1 MTVRTIVLPVVPIL
15 PADKSTVH
23 SQDILAVVNAS
34 AGTAHR
40 RSVDAVASF
49 LTTATARHGASFEL
63 ARTESLEQLDATLA
77 SLDGRRLVLLGGD
90 GSIHAA
96 IQCLHQSGK
105 LDSAG
110 PIGIIPVGTGND
122 LARSLKIP
130 LDPLQAAE
138 CILSAP
144 SRVMELLLSEDRV
157 AVNAVHLG
165 IGADAAAK
173 GADVKRILSRV
184 KAGKL
189 GYPLGAIAA
198 GVSSPGRKLSVR
210 VDGELLHDG
219 SRPLLMAALGL
230 GGTVGGGARLIP
242 DANPHDGF
250 VDVVLWES
258 VGWPARIGYA
268 LGLKNGD
275 HARRSDV
282 RIGRGQTVEI
292 TAVDG
297 KGFRVSNDGEL
308 WGPFTHRRWEV
319 LCDAWHVIAPQ

>member
-1 MTVRTIVLPVVPIL
+1 M
-15 PADKSTVH
+15 H
-23 SQDILAVVNAS
+23 SQGILAVVNSS
-34 AGTAHR
+34 AGTANR
-40 RSVDAVASF
+40 RTVDAVASF
-49 LTTATARHGASFEL
+49 LASAAARHGTTFEL
-63 ARTESLEQLDATLA
+63 ARTDDLDALA
-77 SLDGRRLVLLGGD
+77 SALGSLAGRRLVLLGGD

-96 IQCLHQSGK
+96 IQCLYQSGK
-105 LDSAG
+105 LDAAG

-130 LDPLQAAE
+130 LDPLEAAE
-138 CILSAP
+138 CVLSGPA
-144 SRVMELLLSEDRV
+144 RTMELLLTEDRV
-157 AVNAVHLG
+157 AVNAVHVG

-173 GADVKRILSRV
+173 GADVKKKLSKV

-198 GVSSPGRKLSVR
+198 GFSSPGRNLSVR

-219 SRPLLMAALGL
+219 SSPLLMAALGL

-258 VGWPARIGYA
+258 VGWAARVGYA
-268 LGLKNGD
+268 LGLKDGD

-282 RIGRGQTVEI
+282 RIGRGETVQI

-297 KGFRVSNDGEL
+297 NGFRVSNDGEL
-308 WGPFTHRRWEV
+308 WGPFTDRRWEV
-319 LCDAWHVIAPQ
+319 VRDAWQVIAPQ

>member
-1 MTVRTIVLPVVPIL
+1 M
-15 PADKSTVH
+15 
-23 SQDILAVVNAS
+23 LAVVNSS
-34 AGTAHR
+34 AGTAYR

-49 LTTATARHGASFEL
+49 LASASARRGTSFEL
-63 ARTESLEQLDATLA
+63 ARTDDVDALDAALA
-77 SLDGRRLVLLGGD
+77 ALDGRQLVLLGGD
-90 GSIHAA
+90 GYVHAA
-96 IQCLHQSGK
+96 IQCLHGTGK
-105 LDSAG
+105 LASVG

-122 LARSLKIP
+122 LARSPKIP

-138 CILSAP
+138 CVMSAP
-144 SRVMELLLSEDRV
+144 ARAMELLISEDHV
-157 AVNAVHLG
+157 AVNAVHMG
-165 IGADAAAK
+165 ISADASAK
-173 GADVKRILSRV
+173 GADVKKTLSKV

-189 GYPLGAIAA
+189 GYPLGALAA
-198 GVSSPGRKLSVR
+198 GISSPGLNLSVR

-258 VGWPARIGYA
+258 VGRAARVGYA
-268 LGLKNGD
+268 LGLKDGD

-308 WGPFTHRRWEV
+308 LGPFTHRRWEV

>member
-1 MTVRTIVLPVVPIL
+1 M
-15 PADKSTVH
+15 H
-23 SQDILAVVNAS
+23 SQGILAVVNAS
-34 AGTAHR
+34 AGTANR
-40 RSVDAVASF
+40 RTVDAVASF
-49 LTTATARHGASFEL
+49 LASATARRGATFEL
-63 ARTESLEQLDATLA
+63 ARTEDLQALDSALG

-96 IQCLHQSGK
+96 IQCLHQAGTLASI
-105 LDSAG
+105 G

-130 LDPLQAAE
+130 LSPLQAAE
-138 CILSAP
+138 CVMARP
-144 SRVMELLLSEDRV
+144 ARPMELLLSDDRV
-157 AVNAVHLG
+157 AVNAVHVG

-173 GADVKRILSRV
+173 GAEVKKKLSKV
-184 KAGKL
+184 KAGNL

-198 GVSSPGRKLSVR
+198 GFSSSGLNLSVR

-219 SRPLLMAALGL
+219 STPLLMAALGL

-242 DANPHDGF
+242 DANPHDGL

-258 VGWPARIGYA
+258 VGRAARVGYA
-268 LGLKNGD
+268 LGLKDGD

-282 RIGRGQTVEI
+282 RIGRGETVEI

-297 KGFRVSNDGEL
+297 NGFRVSNDGEL
-308 WGPFTHRRWEV
+308 WGPFPHRRWDV
-319 LCDAWHVIAPQ
+319 LRDAWHVIAPQ

>member
-1 MTVRTIVLPVVPIL
+1 M
-15 PADKSTVH
+15 
-23 SQDILAVVNAS
+23 LAVVNSS
-34 AGTAHR
+34 AGTAYR

-49 LTTATARHGASFEL
+49 LSSASSRQGSAFEL
-63 ARTESLEQLDATLA
+63 ARTENLDELSSALGSLN
-77 SLDGRRLVLLGGD
+77 GRQLVLLGGD
-90 GSIHAA
+90 GSVHAA
-96 IQCLHQSGK
+96 IECLHQSAT
-105 LDSAG
+105 LDAAG

-138 CILSAP
+138 CVMSGP
-144 SRVMELLLSEDRV
+144 VRTMELLLSGDKV
-157 AVNAVHLG
+157 AVNAVHMG
-165 IGADAAAK
+165 IGADASYK
-173 GADVKRILSRV
+173 GAEVKKKLSKI

-198 GVSSPGRKLSVR
+198 GISSPGLNLSVR

-258 VGWPARIGYA
+258 VGRAARVGYA

-282 RIGRGQTVEI
+282 RVGRGQTVEI

-297 KGFRVSNDGEL
+297 NGFRVSNDGEL
-308 WGPFTHRRWEV
+308 WGPFTERRWEV
-319 LCDAWHVIAPQ
+319 QCDAWQVIAPQ

>member
-1 MTVRTIVLPVVPIL
+1 MHT
-15 PADKSTVH
+15 
-23 SQDILAVVNAS
+23 QGILAVVNSS
-34 AGTAHR
+34 AGTAYR
-40 RSVDAVASF
+40 RSVDAVAAF
-49 LTTATARHGASFEL
+49 LASAARRQGTTFEL
-63 ARTESLEQLDATLA
+63 ARTDDLKELDRVLA
-77 SLDGRRLVLLGGD
+77 GLDGRQLVLLGGD

-96 IQCLHQSGK
+96 VQCLHQKGT
-105 LDSAG
+105 LREVG

-130 LDPLQAAE
+130 LDALQAAE
-138 CILSAP
+138 CVMSGSP
-144 SRVMELLLSEDRV
+144 RTMELLLAEDRV
-157 AVNAVHLG
+157 AVNAVHIG

-173 GADVKRILSRV
+173 GAAAKKKLSAV

-189 GYPLGAIAA
+189 GYPIGAVAA
-198 GVSSPGRKLSVR
+198 GFSSPGLNLSVR

-242 DANPHDGF
+242 DANPHDGH

-258 VGWPARIGYA
+258 VGRAARVGYA

-282 RIGRGQTVEI
+282 RIGRGQTVEVI
-292 TAVDG
+292 AVDG

-308 WGPFTHRRWEV
+308 WGPFIDRRWEV
-319 LCDAWHVIAPQ
+319 SCDAWTVIAPQ

>member
-1 MTVRTIVLPVVPIL
+1 M
-15 PADKSTVH
+15 H
-23 SQDILAVVNAS
+23 SHGILAIVNAS

-49 LTTATARHGASFEL
+49 LASAAGRRGSSFEL
-63 ARTESLEQLDATLA
+63 ARTEDLDALDTTLA
-77 SLDGRRLVLLGGD
+77 GLDGRQLVLLGGD

-96 IQCLHQSGK
+96 IQCLHQSSRLG
-105 LDSAG
+105 SVG

-130 LDPLQAAE
+130 LDPMRAAQ
-138 CILSAP
+138 CVMSGPA
-144 SRVMELLLSEDRV
+144 RTMELLLSEDRV
-157 AVNAVHLG
+157 AVNAVHVG

-173 GADVKRILSRV
+173 GADVKKKLSKV

-198 GVSSPGRKLSVR
+198 GFSSHGWNLSVR

-258 VGWPARIGYA
+258 VGPAARVGYA
-268 LGLKNGD
+268 LGLKNGE

-297 KGFRVSNDGEL
+297 HGFRVSNDGEL

-319 LCDAWHVIAPQ
+319 LRDAWHVIAPQ

>member
-1 MTVRTIVLPVVPIL
+1 MN
-15 PADKSTVH
+15 S
-23 SQDILAVVNAS
+23 S
-34 AGTAHR
+34 AGTAYR

-49 LTTATARHGASFEL
+49 LASAAERHGSSFEL
-63 ARTESLEQLDATLA
+63 ARTADLDELDAAL
-77 SLDGRRLVLLGGD
+77 SGLDGRRLVLLGGD

-96 IQCLHQSGK
+96 VQCLHQSGS
-105 LDSAG
+105 LAAVG

-122 LARSLKIP
+122 LARSLEIP
-130 LDPLQAAE
+130 LDALKAAE
-138 CILSAP
+138 CVLSGRA
-144 SRVMELLLSEDRV
+144 RTMELLLSEDRV
-157 AVNAVHLG
+157 AVNAVHVG

-173 GADVKRILSRV
+173 GAAAKKKLSRF

-189 GYPLGAIAA
+189 SYPLGAVAA
-198 GVSSPGRKLSVR
+198 GVSSPGWNLSVR

-242 DANPHDGF
+242 AANPHDGF

-258 VGWPARIGYA
+258 VGPAARVGYA
-268 LGLKNGD
+268 LGLKDGD

-292 TAVDG
+292 TAIDG
-297 KGFRVSNDGEL
+297 NGFRVSNDGEL
-308 WGPFTHRRWEV
+308 WGPFTDRRWEV
-319 LCDAWHVIAPQ
+319 VCDAWQVIAPQ